1 MVKRTLKSGSGSSL
15 ADGEEPLKLQVE
27 NEIREILRS
36 KGLRAT
42 RPRLEVLVV
51 LHERA
56 APMTHEQIMSEL
68 PAGTRDKA
76 TVWRLLSDL
85 SELDILRRMD
95 LGDRVWRYELLD
107 SCRRVEDYHSH
118 LLCEDCGSVS
128 CLPYLEVR
136 TRDGNIPAALR
147 GADFRIRV
155 MGRCVDCA
163 VS

>member
-1 MVKRTLKSGSGSSL
+1 
-15 ADGEEPLKLQVE
+15 
-27 NEIREILRS
+27 
-36 KGLRAT
+36 
-42 RPRLEVLVV
+42 
-51 LHERA
+51 
-56 APMTHEQIMSEL
+56 MTHEQIMSDL
-68 PAGTRDKA
+68 PAGTIDKA
-76 TVWRLLSDL
+76 TVWRLLSAL

-163 VS
+163 AS